1 MKTEYVNIKDIVS
14 EISRKFQVD
23 PARDWHSKLEINIR
37 CTNNKCH
44 DKKYHLGLSF
54 AKDSYNCY
62 RCENHGRLSDFL
74 RRNRIKFEAKNRVS
88 VVESISVNAPK
99 LNTPTDFTRDE
110 KVANEAKLYLMSRGF
125 DLRFLK
131 SNFKLWPITN
141 KNHYY
146 YGYVVVN
153 VNEYAFYA
161 RKFLA
166 LTPDKQSH
174 VIRKSDPDMKLFYS
188 YEKNNSSTLLVV
200 ESMFNLMKAAQ
211 MGFDALC
218 IFGKGKHAGLVEY
231 LKNRTTNKEVCLCFD
246 RDVTIKHIESFI
258 NKVQRSYGIIPL
270 SYVNPLD
277 MLYEDI
283 AAIPDKATL
292 IRTINKRKPSQD
304 LFIDGMAIG
313 D

>member
-23 PARDWHSKLEINIR
+23 PSRDWHSKLEINIR
-37 CTNNKCH
+37 CNKCN

-54 AKDSYNCY
+54 AKDYYNCY
-62 RCENHGRLSDFL
+62 RCPNHGKLSDFL
-74 RRNRIKFEAKNRVS
+74 RRHRIKFEAKNRIA

-99 LNTPTDFTRDE
+99 LNTPTDFARDE
-110 KVANEAKLYLMSRGF
+110 EIAKKAKAYLISRGF

-146 YGYVVVN
+146 YGYIVVY

-161 RKFLA
+161 RKFLD
-166 LTPDKQSH
+166 LTADKQKH
-174 VIRKSDPDMKLFYS
+174 VIRKSDQEMKLFYA
-188 YEKNNSSTLLVV
+188 YEKNNTSTLLVV

-211 MGFDALC
+211 MGYDSLC

-231 LKNRTTNKEVCLCFD
+231 LKNRTTDKEICLCFD
-246 RDVTIKHIESFI
+246 KDVSINHIEHFI
-258 NKVQRSYGIIPL
+258 NKVQKSYGQVNL
-270 SYVNPLD
+270 SYINPSD

-283 AAIPDKATL
+283 AATPDKATL
-292 IRTINKRKPSQD
+292 IKTINKKRPAHN
-304 LFIDGMAIG
+304 LFIDAMAIG

>member
-23 PARDWHSKLEINIR
+23 PARDWHSRLEINIR
-37 CTNNKCH
+37 CNKCN

-62 RCENHGRLSDFL
+62 RCENRGRLSDFL
-74 RRNRIKFEAKNRVS
+74 RRNRIKYEAKNRVAI
-88 VVESISVNAPK
+88 VESLAVNAPK
-99 LNTPTDFTRDE
+99 LNTPTDFSRDE
-110 KVANEAKLYLMSRGF
+110 TIAKKAKEYLISRGF

-131 SNFKLWPITN
+131 SNFSLWPITN
-141 KNHYY
+141 SRHYY
-146 YGYVVVN
+146 FGYIVVN

-161 RKFLA
+161 RKFLD
-166 LTPDKQSH
+166 LTPDKQRH
-174 VIRKSDPDMKLFYS
+174 VIRKSDPEMKLFYAF
-188 YEKNNSSTLLVV
+188 EKNNTSTLLVV

-211 MGFDALC
+211 MGYDALC

-231 LKNRTTNKEVCLCFD
+231 LRNKTSEKEICLCFD
-246 RDVTIKHIESFI
+246 RDVTIKHVESFI
-258 NKVQRSYGIIPL
+258 NKVQKSYGRTNL
-270 SYVNPLD
+270 SYIDPSD
-277 MLYEDI
+277 MPCEDI
-283 AAIPDKATL
+283 AAIPDKTTL

-304 LFIDGMAIG
+304 LFISGMAIG